1 MNPKRKGDTM
11 TTRFFFFL
19 RRIFR
24 RELVLA
30 PVPVRSLLV
39 LALTGLTVMAMSP
52 QVAAAQRSSTSR
64 GSTERKVERS
74 SSTRSSSKGRSS
86 SKARATGA
94 ATKAVGK
101 AIRSAARS
109 GDSGNTSGR
118 SATRQVE
125 RAASSASRGAA
136 VDRGAKREGERA
148 NRTSDAAASRD
159 TRTGRDVQARQD
171 NRSDRDSRAVR
182 SNADNRAASGRVG
195 ARVMDR
201 SDNGRV
207 AAARG
212 ATSANRRD
220 GRIVLNG
227 DRSRLSI
234 PGVRAT
240 WRSDAHRHVRYR
252 TRLTLAPSFYYVRP
266 SSRIHVHVAWP
277 WEVRYHRH
285 WSPRYRYRQV
295 VIVRSDWGRSYR
307 ESRIEMETTYR
318 HRVRYANADYAVL
331 DIDVEQIAI
340 YDNGRFLGM
349 VEHIP
354 SHLSSIEAT
363 VFRNGDIAFDRDLF
377 LVGDRRAGFEIIS
390 TEFDDGF
397 AGQGYR
403 YGDDIRVGRV
413 DLKRGRVRSA
423 DYSRLFDPNR
433 WQGFAPISLL
443 PEDEGWLW
451 DFGADAISA
460 ANDDY
465 DAYYGY
471 GDSIRGG
478 YRSEAA
484 LSTENRFRYDAAFG
498 ASFNVER
505 KAEIRRV
512 E

>member
-1 MNPKRKGDTM
+1 MSRNSVFLGVPGRWHAFVLVMCRVRFSPMNLKRKGDTM
-11 TTRFFFFL
+11 THSYFSFL
-19 RRIFR
+19 RRLR
-24 RELVLA
+24 RSENAL
-30 PVPVRSLLV
+30 VPVHVQSFSV
-39 LALTGLTVMAMSP
+39 LALMVLTVMAMSP
-52 QVAAAQRSSTSR
+52 QVVSAQRSSTSR
-64 GSTERKVERS
+64 GSTERKTERS
-74 SSTRSSSKGRSS
+74 ASTRSASKGRSG
-86 SKARATGA
+86 SKARSAGVATRA
-94 ATKAVGK
+94 AGK
-101 AIRSAARS
+101 AIRSAVRANASRK
-109 GDSGNTSGR
+109 
-118 SATRQVE
+118 ATQRGVDR
-125 RAASSASRGAA
+125 RAASSAASGAVAWRGAERAIEQANRSSDASSASSSRG
-136 VDRGAKREGERA
+136 
-148 NRTSDAAASRD
+148 
-159 TRTGRDVQARQD
+159 
-171 NRSDRDSRAVR
+171 NRSS
-182 SNADNRAASGRVG
+182 RVG
-195 ARVMDR
+195 ARVLDR
-201 SDNGRV
+201 SDNGRIG
-207 AAARG
+207 AARG

-220 GRIVLNG
+220 GRVVLNG
-227 DRSRLSI
+227 DRSRLSL

-240 WRSDAHRHVRYR
+240 WRSSGHQNVRYH
-252 TRLTLAPSFYYVRP
+252 TRLTLAPNFIYVRP

-295 VIVRSDWGRSYR
+295 VIVRSDWGRSSR

-318 HRVRYANADYAVL
+318 HRVRFANEDYAVL

-340 YDNGRFLGM
+340 YDNGRYLGM
-349 VEHIP
+349 VEQIP

-413 DLKRGRVRSA
+413 DLKHGRVRSA

-460 ANDDY
+460 ARDDY
-465 DAYYGY
+465 DAYYGF
-471 GDSIRGG
+471 GDGARSG
-478 YRSEAA
+478 YRSESA
-484 LSTENRFRYDAAFG
+484 LTSENRFRYDAAFG

>member
-1 MNPKRKGDTM
+1 MNLKRKGDTM
-11 TTRFFFFL
+11 THRFSSFL
-19 RRIFR
+19 RRLFR
-24 RELVLA
+24 RETTL
-30 PVPVRSLLV
+30 VPVAVRSFSI
-39 LALTGLTVMAMSP
+39 LALMVLTVMALSP
-52 QVAAAQRSSTSR
+52 QAATAQRSSTSR
-64 GSTERKVERS
+64 GSTERSAERG
-74 SSTRSSSKGRSS
+74 SSTRSSSKGRSV
-86 SKARATGA
+86 SKGRSAGVAS
-94 ATKAVGK
+94 KAVGK
-101 AIRSAARS
+101 AIRSAARAGQS
-109 GDSGNTSGR
+109 RKATR
-118 SATRQVE
+118 SAARE
-125 RAASSASRGAA
+125 AATSASRGAA
-136 VDRGAKREGERA
+136 VQRGAERSADRGVNRNGDRA
-148 NRTSDAAASRD
+148 NRSSGASAAK
-159 TRTGRDVQARQD
+159 D
-171 NRSDRDSRAVR
+171 NRSARDNRAVRANQDSRA
-182 SNADNRAASGRVG
+182 SSGRTG
-195 ARVMDR
+195 ARVLDR

-252 TRLTLAPSFYYVRP
+252 TRLTLAPSFIYVRP

-295 VIVRSDWGRSYR
+295 VIVRSDWGRASR

-318 HRVRYANADYAVL
+318 HRVRFANADYAVL

-340 YDNGRFLGM
+340 YDNGRYLGT
-349 VEHIP
+349 VDHIP
-354 SHLSSIEAT
+354 SHLSNIEAT

-413 DLKRGRVRSA
+413 DLMRGRVRSA

-460 ANDDY
+460 AHDDY
-465 DAYYGY
+465 DAYYGF
-471 GDSIRGG
+471 GEGARSA
-478 YRSEAA
+478 YRSDSA
-484 LSTENRFRYDAAFG
+484 LTTENQFRYDAAFG